1 MFFTKLCRG
10 KVFTFIKASFYST
23 GVYLSCRKLWG
34 DSRWVIFTEAARML
48 EFMVQGINIPEKR
61 GEGERFPFIYVCT
74 CTYSITPHISSWER
88 RNMVL

>member
-34 DSRWVIFTEAARML
+34 DSRWVISTEAARML
-48 EFMVQGINIPEKR
+48 EFRIPEKR
-61 GEGERFPFIYVCT
+61 GEGKRFPFIYVCT
-74 CTYSITPHISSWER
+74 CTYRI
-88 RNMVL
+88 